1 MSTRHCEIVSSYFKM
16 YQLGTFQIILSFI
29 LTSSIASIIPST
41 PYKSLSTRECRKI
54 SPSWISQISSSAPNT
69 SYSNAISSNGAGSF
83 FVYQNSSISPY
94 FSNTTLN
101 FPIVWLLKLS
111 PATALLQYMSFTIPS
126 STQSPS
132 STNPTCTLAA
142 TFPFFES
149 QYLGWSLSSPTP
161 PTLDISIVSPLS
173 NSPFNTPPTWTSAFF
188 PENSDTPQ
196 HFGVLT
202 PVLRLDTTVNSLLCP
217 ENGVLSF
224 VFRFADGVV
233 GNKTVYEIW
242 PQYPAGLSSG
252 LPMTGVYLSVCWF
265 TWMMVT
271 IDLITPEWGKP
282 IAAEVTW
289 ALILR

>member
-1 MSTRHCEIVSSYFKM
+1 MSTRHCEMISSYFKM
-16 YQLGTFQIILSFI
+16 YQLGTFQIISSFI

-83 FVYQNSSISPY
+83 FVYQNS
-94 FSNTTLN
+94 T
-101 FPIVWLLKLS
+101 
-111 PATALLQYMSFTIPS
+111 TALLQYMSFTIPS

-132 STNPTCTLAA
+132 STNPTCSLAA

-252 LPMTGVYLSVCWF
+252 LPMTGVYLSVC
-265 TWMMVT
+265 
-271 IDLITPEWGKP
+271 
-282 IAAEVTW
+282 
-289 ALILR
+289 